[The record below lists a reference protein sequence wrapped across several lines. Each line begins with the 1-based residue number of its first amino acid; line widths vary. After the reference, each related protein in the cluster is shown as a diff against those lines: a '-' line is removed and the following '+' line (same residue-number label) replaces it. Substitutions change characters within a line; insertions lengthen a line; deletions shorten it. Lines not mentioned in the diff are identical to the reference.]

1 MSRPERA
8 PIPTREELILDDIA
22 ALRQL
27 EELGLLDADGEY
39 RPGSMVF
46 RLIARV
52 PAGFLDSLGE
62 PRRKDRWAF
71 KILLDATYPRTPP
84 SIHLEAD
91 SFIPDNEFFSATRPL
106 IGLRAPRPRWKP
118 PGELEP
124 LLTRPADC
132 ALAFLWTVNPRAMN
146 RFLAENAKA
155 IAREPLWSHDLLPY
169 LLEEAEAMHAGQA
182 APPAR
187 SRPAAKKL
195 FVIRDEQEQAG
206 ATPATRPKGY
216 KMATRDPGT
225 GKLLYVSRAALGEI
239 FDHIE
244 WGHRTQRNVHEQG
257 GVLIGLRHHEPGSAE
272 EFVTITS
279 ALPAQSDD
287 RSSVYVKFDHAAWS
301 ALLHE
306 LDVRKEQGL
315 IDEQASIV
323 GWYHTHPNEL
333 DCFMSGTDRVT
344 QQSTFHRPWN
354 YALVINPHRR
364 ILACFVGAESEPCGA
379 GILD

>member
-8 PIPTREELILDDIA
+8 PILTRQDLVLDDIA

-27 EELGLLDADGEY
+27 EELGLLDADAEHRQGK
-39 RPGSMVF
+39 MVF
-46 RLIARV
+46 RLIGRV

-71 KILLDATYPRTPP
+71 KILVEASYPRTAP

-91 SFIPDNEFFSATRPL
+91 SFVPDNAFFSASRPL
-106 IGLRAPRPRWKP
+106 IGLRSPRPRWKP
-118 PGELEP
+118 PAEFVP
-124 LLTRPADC
+124 LMTRPADC
-132 ALAFLWTVNPRAMN
+132 ALAFLWTLNPRAVA
-146 RFLAENAKA
+146 RFLVENASA
-155 IAREPLWSHDLLPY
+155 FSAEPLWSHDLLPY
-169 LLEEAEAMHAGQA
+169 LLEKAEAMQAGLPA
-182 APPAR
+182 PAR
-187 SRPAAKKL
+187 GKPAGKKL
-195 FVIRDEQEQAG
+195 FVIREEEEQSG
-206 ATPATRPKGY
+206 AVPALRPKGY
-216 KMATRDPGT
+216 QLATRDPGT
-225 GKLLYVSRAALGEI
+225 NKLVYVRRAALGEI

-244 WGHRTQRNVHEQG
+244 WGHRTPRNIHEQG
-257 GVLIGLRHHEPGSAE
+257 GVLVGLRNHEPGSPE
-272 EFVTITS
+272 EFVTVTS
-279 ALPAQSDD
+279 ALPAQSDE

-306 LDVRKEQGL
+306 LDVRKEKGL
-315 IDEQASIV
+315 IDEQAVIV

-344 QQSTFHRPWN
+344 QQSIFHRPWN